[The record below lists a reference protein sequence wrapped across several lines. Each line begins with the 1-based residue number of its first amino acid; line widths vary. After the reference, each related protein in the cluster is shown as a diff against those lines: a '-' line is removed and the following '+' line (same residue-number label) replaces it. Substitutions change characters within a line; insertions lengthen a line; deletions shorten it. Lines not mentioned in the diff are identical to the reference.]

1 MTRRLAVVLA
11 LILVGC
17 SPAGDTADSSTTTT
31 ATPTSAS
38 TDGPEDST
46 TSTTQPVD
54 FAITSPSFAE
64 GATIP
69 TVHSCDGEDLSP
81 QLDLVGL
88 PATTETVAIVVT
100 DPDAPVGTW
109 DHWVEFDIPVTGDT
123 FTLAEGTPP
132 LGVQGVNSWNL
143 EGYMGPCPPSGEEHR
158 YVFTVYAMAG
168 FLGLPSGVGAE
179 AVLEAVEPRALGS
192 AQLTGLY
199 AR

>member
-1 MTRRLAVVLA
+1 MTRRFAVVLA
-11 LILVGC
+11 LILAGC
-17 SPAGDTADSSTTTT
+17 SPSGDSAEPSTTTT
-31 ATPTSAS
+31 STPTSSAVEA
-38 TDGPEDST
+38 PEDST
-46 TSTTQPVD
+46 TSTTLSVE
-54 FAITSPSFAE
+54 FAVTSPAFAE
-64 GATIP
+64 GAPIP
-69 TVHSCDGEDLSP
+69 PVHTCDGEDLSP

-88 PATTETVAIVVT
+88 PATTETLAIIVT

-123 FTLAEGTPP
+123 FTLSEGTPS

-143 EGYMGPCPPSGEEHR
+143 EGYMGPCPPTGEEHR

-168 FLGLPSGVGAE
+168 HLGLPSGVGAE